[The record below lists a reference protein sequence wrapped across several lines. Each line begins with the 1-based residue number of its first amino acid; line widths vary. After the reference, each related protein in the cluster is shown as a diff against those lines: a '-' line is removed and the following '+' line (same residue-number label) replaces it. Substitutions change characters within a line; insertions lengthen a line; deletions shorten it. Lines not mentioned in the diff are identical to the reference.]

1 MPALPGGGVAL
12 QHMNHP
18 ILTTDRLL
26 LRQFFL
32 TDALDVKRLAGEREI
47 AYNTLLIPHP
57 YEQGFA
63 ERWITER
70 QIDFQK
76 GVALTFAVV
85 VKEIRQ
91 LCGALGLGINR
102 HHANAE
108 IGYWIGVPYW
118 NHGYCS
124 EAAEEVLRYAFEVLD
139 LNRVWAHHFSRNVAS
154 GRVLQKIGMT
164 HEGCLRKHIFK
175 WGEYLDVEQ
184 YGILRSEWTTRKS

>member
-1 MPALPGGGVAL
+1 
-12 QHMNHP
+12 MNHP

-32 TDALDVKRLAGEREI
+32 TDARDVKCLAGDREI

-70 QIDFQK
+70 QVDFQK

-85 VKEIRQ
+85 VKETRE
-91 LCGALGLGINR
+91 LCGALGIGINR
-102 HHANAE
+102 HHSHAE

-118 NHGYCS
+118 NQGYCS
-124 EAAEEVLRYAFEVLD
+124 EAAEEVLRYAFEVLE

-175 WGEYLDVEQ
+175 WGEFLDVEQ
-184 YGILRSEWTTRKS
+184 YGILRSEWKRQKSG